1 MNRNTK
7 NSNRL
12 RHNAQPSITGTSC
25 TGNGYQMI
33 RRRNIYFESR
43 GTPGLRSYRVFRLL
57 LASLG
62 IIIAC
67 SVVVYVHVLL
77 VHINQGTTKIDEVKS
92 MNSKSN
98 NTIHKDSQGNQLSMS
113 NKTVQLEPLRPID
126 YEQYTV
132 RMNTWRR
139 PEQLIVS
146 AKHHASCPGAKQIQI
161 VWCDDE
167 NDPPA
172 ELLTEMTRNNKI
184 IIERHGKNSLNE
196 RFNILEPAPT
206 IGILSIDDDVLRPC
220 EAIDSGFFKWMK
232 SPHRMVG
239 FDSRTY
245 VETEDGAWKYGYL
258 R

>member
-113 NKTVQLEPLRPID
+113 NNTVQLEPLRPID

-139 PEQLIVS
+139 Q
-146 AKHHASCPGAKQIQI
+146 
-161 VWCDDE
+161 
-167 NDPPA
+167 
-172 ELLTEMTRNNKI
+172 
-184 IIERHGKNSLNE
+184 
-196 RFNILEPAPT
+196 
-206 IGILSIDDDVLRPC
+206 
-220 EAIDSGFFKWMK
+220 
-232 SPHRMVG
+232 
-239 FDSRTY
+239 
-245 VETEDGAWKYGYL
+245 
-258 R
+258 